1 LELNTSAAAE
11 RNKQPIS
18 TELQHLLPPTGR
30 VLEIAS
36 GTGQHVA
43 HFAQL
48 MPDVSWQPSDRG
60 AEDLA
65 QLDCRRRF
73 SGLANIL
80 PAVRLDVLEHPWPVS
95 GMFSAVVCINMIH
108 ISPWETTPALFAGAR
123 RIAPAGTGL
132 VILYGPFREGGSH
145 TAQSNE
151 EFDQWLKAKDPRF
164 GVRNLEDVEAVAQEN
179 GFTRVRLAQ
188 MPANN
193 LLVGFR
199 RVQTDYLVDSA
210 HGH

>member
-11 RNKQPIS
+11 RNKQPIGIQ
-18 TELQHLLPPTGR
+18 LQQWLPPAGR
-30 VLEIAS
+30 VLEVAS

-48 MPDVSWQPSDRG
+48 MPDISWQPSDRG

-65 QLDCRRRF
+65 QLESLRRF
-73 SGLANIL
+73 SGLANIQ
-80 PAVRLDVLEHPWPVS
+80 PAVRLDVLEHAWPVS
-95 GMFSAVVCINMIH
+95 GPFSAVVCINMIH
-108 ISPWETTPALFAGAR
+108 ISPWETTPSLFTGAR
-123 RIAPAGTGL
+123 RIVPAGTGL
-132 VILYGPFREGGSH
+132 VILYGPFREGGRH

-164 GVRNLEDVEAVAQEN
+164 GVRNLEAVEAVAHEV
-179 GFTRVRLAQ
+179 GFTRVRRAQ

-199 RVQTDYLVDSA
+199 RV
-210 HGH
+210 